1 MGEKIKHKRRT
12 TLKRLIDGLIAG
24 ALTIAL
30 VLSFITP
37 VKAAPRVD
45 FIDVS
50 HWNGNDGLSLAFY
63 QTIKASGVN
72 GVVVKVSDG
81 TNYIDPS
88 ASVNVAN
95 AKQAG
100 MSVNAYHFA
109 RFTSKSEATK
119 EADWFDKRL
128 KYVGFDKLKDGIV
141 VVDVELKT
149 ANKANLTAYT
159 NAFISEMHQLGYP
172 TVDLYSGSS
181 FYQSSLDPSKLSVSD
196 PWLARYNNGSAEPN
210 WYQGNKGAWQ
220 WSSSYQFNG
229 MSGYFDVSQDF
240 AGKYSDTNIAPNST
254 PTKVVKKIGSVSL
267 VNWLKQ
273 HKKAWSY
280 SARATLA
287 KSYGIANYSGT
298 SAQNLALLS
307 KLKTGVKP
315 APAKVVKQVTK
326 APVKKAV
333 TSAYTVKP
341 GDTLSS
347 IGKAH
352 GVNYRTIM
360 SLNGLHSTVIYPG
373 QRLRLTKTASKTAV
387 KSSTHGYT
395 VRSGDSLWAIS
406 RVHKTTVAHLKS
418 INHLH
423 SDLIYPGQKLKY

>member
-1 MGEKIKHKRRT
+1 MNNKIKY
-12 TLKRLIDGLIAG
+12 LISLAIAS
-24 ALTIAL
+24 AMAF
-30 VLSFITP
+30 SFAYPVAAVTP
-37 VKAAPRVD
+37 KVS

-50 HWNGNDGLSLAFY
+50 HHNGNNGLPLSFY
-63 QTIKASGVN
+63 QTIKRSGVN
-72 GVVVKVSDG
+72 GVVVKVSEG
-81 TNYIDPS
+81 ITYLDPA
-88 ASVNVAN
+88 ASVNIAN
-95 AKQAG
+95 ASQSG
-100 MSVNAYHFA
+100 LVVNAYHFA
-109 RFTSKSEATK
+109 RFNNVLSAKA
-119 EADWFDKRL
+119 EADFFDKQL
-128 KYVGFDKLKDGIV
+128 KYVGFSKLNDGIV
-141 VVDVELKT
+141 VVDVETNT
-149 ANKANLTAYT
+149 ASRDILTAAT
-159 NAFISEMHQLGYP
+159 NAFIDEMHQLGYP
-172 TVDLYSGSS
+172 IVDVYSGSY
-181 FYQSSLDPSKLSVSD
+181 FYNRNLDPNRLSVKD
-196 PWLARYNNGSAEPN
+196 PWLAAYPYNPVHNQPTAHFV
-210 WYQGNKGAWQ
+210 YQRGAWQ
-220 WSSSYQFNG
+220 WSSNYHFGGFLGN
-229 MSGYFDVSQDF
+229 FDVSEDY

-298 SAQNLALLS
+298 AAQNLALLS

-418 INHLH
+418 LNKLK
-423 SDLIYPGQKLKY
+423 SDLIYPGQKIKY